1 MKARQQK
8 IFRKSVCFLIF
19 RVYTEPTRRALF
31 KHRIELSLLLRC
43 KFESMAT
50 PFIITIDQGTTG
62 SRVFLISA
70 KGEVLSSAYEEFPQY
85 FPRPGWVEHNADE
98 IWASIERL
106 LARAVEASGL
116 KISDAAAIG
125 ITNQRETTV
134 VWDKKTGT
142 PIHPAIVWQCRR
154 TAAYCDALKKE
165 GKADLFRSK
174 TGLVLDAYFSGTKIK
189 YILDNVSNARTRAEN
204 GELLFG
210 TIDSFLLNRLTGEH
224 KTDYTNASRT
234 LLFNIH
240 DKTWDKEL
248 CKILAVPENM
258 LPQVQASSSLFGK
271 TRGLKSLPD
280 GIPVHSLI
288 GDQQSAL
295 YGQLCHKP
303 GEAKNTYGTGCF
315 VVMNL
320 GDKFLQSKNGL
331 ITTLACDAMG
341 KPVYALEG
349 SIFIG
354 GAVVQWLRDK
364 MQFFDNSEKSESLA
378 KAVSDESEVVFV
390 PAFAGLG
397 APYWDQDARGAILG
411 LTRDTTAAQITQ
423 AALKAIA
430 LQSLDVINAMKID
443 SGLQLPTLK
452 VDGGATNNRYLMEF
466 QAGVLGSSVVVPRN
480 SETTVLG
487 AAYLAG
493 LSAGVWSSPDE
504 LQSLNPPAATYHAVM
519 SDAERERELKLW
531 KDAVGRVLTR

>member
-1 MKARQQK
+1 
-8 IFRKSVCFLIF
+8 
-19 RVYTEPTRRALF
+19 
-31 KHRIELSLLLRC
+31 
-43 KFESMAT
+43 MAK

-62 SRVFLISA
+62 SRVFLISER
-70 KGEVLSSAYEEFPQY
+70 GEVLSSAYEEFTQY
-85 FPRPGWVEHNADE
+85 FPRAGWVEHNPDE

-106 LARAVEASGL
+106 LGKALDTAGL
-116 KISDAAAIG
+116 KATDAAAIG
-125 ITNQRETTV
+125 ITNQRETTI
-134 VWDKKTGT
+134 VWEKSSGK

-154 TAAYCDALKKE
+154 TAEYCEQLKKE
-165 GKADLFRSK
+165 GRAELFRQK

-189 YILDNVSNARTRAEN
+189 YILDNVAGARARAQK

-210 TIDSFLLNRLTGEH
+210 TIDTFLLNRLTGEH

-240 DKTWDKEL
+240 ERQWDREL
-248 CKILAVPENM
+248 CEILSVPPTM
-258 LPQVQASSSLFGK
+258 LPAPQASSSFFGK
-271 TRGLKSLPD
+271 TRALRTLPD
-280 GIPVHSLI
+280 GIPVYSLI

-295 YGQLCHKP
+295 YGQLCHNP

-331 ITTLACDAMG
+331 ITTLACDSWG

-354 GAVVQWLRDK
+354 GAVIQWLRDK
-364 MQFFDNSEKSESLA
+364 MHFFDDSGKSESLA
-378 KAVSDESEVVFV
+378 KSAADESDVVFI

-397 APYWDQDARGAILG
+397 APYWDQNARGAILG
-411 LTRDTTAAQITQ
+411 LTRDTTAGQITQ

-430 LQSLDVINAMKID
+430 LQSYDVIAAMQID
-443 SGLQLPTLK
+443 SGLRLPMLK
-452 VDGGATNNRYLMEF
+452 VDGGATRNQYLMEF
-466 QAGVLGSSVVVPRN
+466 QAGLLGAPVVVPRN
-480 SETTVLG
+480 AETTILG

-493 LSAGVWSSPDE
+493 LGVGVWKSPDE
-504 LQSLNPPAATYHAVM
+504 LATLNPPAATYHPVM
-519 SDAERERELKLW
+519 AATQRERELRLW
-531 KDAVGRVLTR
+531 KDGIERVLTG

>member
-1 MKARQQK
+1 MAR
-8 IFRKSVCFLIF
+8 
-19 RVYTEPTRRALF
+19 
-31 KHRIELSLLLRC
+31 
-43 KFESMAT
+43 

-62 SRVFLISA
+62 SRVFLISD
-70 KGEVLSSAYEEFPQY
+70 KGEVLSSAYEEFTQY
-85 FPRPGWVEHNADE
+85 FPRPGWVEHDPEE

-106 LARAVEASGL
+106 LGKALESSGL
-116 KISDAAAIG
+116 KASDAAAIG

-134 VWDKKTGT
+134 VWERSTNK

-154 TAAYCDALKKE
+154 TADYCEQLKKE
-165 GKADLFRSK
+165 GRGELFRQK

-189 YILDNVSNARTRAEN
+189 YILDHVPGARERAQR

-210 TIDSFLLNRLTGEH
+210 TIDCFLLNRLTGEH
-224 KTDYTNASRT
+224 KTDFTNASRT

-240 DKTWDKEL
+240 ERAWDKEL
-248 CKILAVPENM
+248 CDVLQVPEKM
-258 LPQVQASSSLFGK
+258 LPMAQASSSLFGK

-280 GIPVHSLI
+280 GVPVYSLV

-295 YGQLCHKP
+295 YGQLCHNP

-331 ITTLACDAMG
+331 ITTLACDAWG

-354 GAVVQWLRDK
+354 GAVIQWLRDK
-364 MQFFDNSEKSESLA
+364 MHFFDDSGKSESLA
-378 KAVSDESEVVFV
+378 KSATDESEVVFV

-397 APYWDQDARGAILG
+397 APYWDQNARGAILG
-411 LTRDTTAAQITQ
+411 LTRDTTAGQITQ

-430 LQSLDVINAMKID
+430 LQSYDVIAAMQID
-443 SGLQLPTLK
+443 SGLQLPVLK
-452 VDGGATNNRYLMEF
+452 VDGGATRNQYLMEF
-466 QAGVLGSSVVVPRN
+466 QAGILNTPVVGPRN
-480 SETTVLG
+480 AETTVLG

-493 LSAGVWSSPDE
+493 LGAGVWKSPEE
-504 LQSLNPPAATYHAVM
+504 LKTLNPPAATYHPVM
-519 SDAERERELKLW
+519 TAPQRERELRLW
-531 KDAVGRVLTR
+531 KDGVARVLTR

>member
-1 MKARQQK
+1 
-8 IFRKSVCFLIF
+8 
-19 RVYTEPTRRALF
+19 
-31 KHRIELSLLLRC
+31 
-43 KFESMAT
+43 MAT

-378 KAVSDESEVVFV
+378 KAASDESEVVFV